1 MKNFFVHD
9 TAILDENVE
18 LGDNSKIW
26 HWSHVSNNA
35 KIGSECVIGQ
45 NVFIG
50 ENVIIGNKV
59 KIQNNVSIYQGV
71 RIEDEVFCGP
81 SVVFTNVKFPNSIKK
96 INKNN
101 YLQTIVRKGVT
112 LGANSTIVC
121 GIEIDQN
128 AFIGAGAVVTK
139 NISKNKIYVGNPAK
153 EIGMICDCK
162 QKSFKKPYIKS
173 KCDICNFKI

>member
-1 MKNFFVHD
+1 MTKFIHK
-9 TAILDENVE
+9 TAEIDENVSI
-18 LGDNSKIW
+18 GINSKIW
-26 HWSHVSNNA
+26 HWSHISKNV
-35 KIGSECVIGQ
+35 KIGKNCVIGQ

-101 YLQTIVRKGVT
+101 YLKTIVRKGVT

-139 NISKNKIYVGNPAK
+139 NMSKNKIYVGNPAR

-162 QKSFKKPYIKS
+162 EKSFKKPYVKD

>member
-9 TAILDENVE
+9 TAILDKNVE
-18 LGDNSKIW
+18 LGDNTKIW
-26 HWSHVSNNA
+26 HWSHISNNA
-35 KIGSECVIGQ
+35 KVGSDCVIGQ

-128 AFIGAGAVVTK
+128 SFIGAGAVVTK
-139 NISKNKIYVGNPAK
+139 NIILTSL
-153 EIGMICDCK
+153 MTCTR
-162 QKSFKKPYIKS
+162 
-173 KCDICNFKI
+173 